1 VSTGIKGGFSKM
13 ATKEYAN
20 DEVEEILKGFA
31 VSSTRF
37 NELIK
42 EFAPQDLITAF
53 LKGKVTFDEEN
64 RWEDN
69 AREQLSEI
77 LNQKAV
83 REENIRLAWYLLLS
97 QLEDGSQVFYW
108 REPLEALLDHYN
120 CPNDIVKDFA
130 NDFLIDLTFEDK
142 PWWEDI
148 NGTEAYEMEDYLDN
162 LFNACMNKVDDEE
175 IKEKLEETYDK
186 IVEYRLENS

>member
-1 VSTGIKGGFSKM
+1 MT
-13 ATKEYAN
+13 AKEYIN
-20 DEVEEILKGFA
+20 DEVEEILNGFT

-37 NELIK
+37 SELIR

-69 AREQLSEI
+69 AREQLNEI
-77 LNQKAV
+77 LNHKAV
-83 REENIRLAWYLLLS
+83 NTENIRLAWYLLRS

-108 REPLEALLDHYN
+108 REPLEALLDHRN
-120 CPNDIVKDFA
+120 CPDDIVEDFA
-130 NDFLIDLTFEDK
+130 NDFLIDLTFDDN

-162 LFNACMNKVDDEE
+162 LFNACINKIEDEE
-175 IKEKLEETYDK
+175 IKEKLEETYEK
-186 IVEYRLENS
+186 IVEYRLENN